1 MSKADMLKIF
11 VSYSYVFDQIKH
23 ESTMGEVHYGWG
35 AILKSSF
42 KYFMPLVSF
51 YTSAKYQKASS
62 CLMFSE
68 GVGRDQWHEMG

>member
-62 CLMFSE
+62 CLFSE